1 MQKPKEGVISSFI
14 KCLKSFIFGTK
25 EIIEPVLKKEIERL
39 PRGTSKRVTTTNA
52 LDLNR
57 GEIVRAL
64 DNGETK
70 ASIAKKYN
78 TSAVNLHYWLQRR
91 KIRLKKKQS

>member
-1 MQKPKEGVISSFI
+1 MKKSKEGVLSSSI
-14 KCLKSFIFGTK
+14 KYLKSFIFGTK
-25 EIIEPVLKKEIERL
+25 KIVEPVLKKETEQL
-39 PRGTSKRVTTTNA
+39 PRRTSKRVITTNT

-78 TSAVNLHYWLQRR
+78 TSAVNLHYWLKRR
-91 KIRLKKKQS
+91 KIRLTKK